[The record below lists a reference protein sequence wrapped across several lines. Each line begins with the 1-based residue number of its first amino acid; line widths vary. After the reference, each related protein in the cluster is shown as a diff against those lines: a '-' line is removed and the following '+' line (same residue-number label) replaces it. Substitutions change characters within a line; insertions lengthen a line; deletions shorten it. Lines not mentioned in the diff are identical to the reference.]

1 MGPKG
6 SQMNPI
12 AYQMMTVVRRGE
24 TIILCEKM
32 KELILEDHEQDG
44 DLDSENIMSSTTHN

>member
-6 SQMNPI
+6 SQIKPI
-12 AYQMMTVVRRGE
+12 AYQMMVVVRRGG

-32 KELILEDHEQDG
+32 KELILEGHEQDG
-44 DLDSENIMSSTTHN
+44 DLNSENIMSSTTHN